1 MIAEVSK
8 RNRVSLE
15 QLRQMDGEP
24 IWVEV
29 IVESCIEDGYA
40 LVSVYDEYC
49 MNEKGEFFKF
59 EDYGKTWLAYPY
71 PPAHI
76 DRSKREA
83 CDHCKKA
90 CWNCNHNL
98 FAVKEMTK
106 CDDCVNQ
113 SKWEFLAYQNYCP
126 KCGRPVAPDSHQGRM
141 NMTREEAIEIL
152 ENGGWWDLF
161 IPITTIEGRSDE
173 DKLHQAIDMAITA
186 LRSVSRE
193 QELEAENKELK
204 ERIVNWRKY
213 ISPTRE
219 QVEKAWKG
227 EWLYLSDFDGCTWF
241 ECSKCEHALDSKDDL
256 QQFCPNCGALMM
268 DEAVKITMKRLEAL
282 YGKAD

>member
-1 MIAEVSK
+1 MIVEVSK

-83 CDHCKKA
+83 CEF
-90 CWNCNHNL
+90 CNGKTVLYQYTNSTKL
-98 FAVKEMTK
+98 FVNTFGGAATLVTE
-106 CDDCVNQ
+106 CNDCPPYADCCMKDISAN
-113 SKWEFLAYQNYCP
+113 SAFRIKFCP
-126 KCGRPVAPDSHQGRM
+126 ECGRPL
-141 NMTREEAIEIL
+141 TEEA
-152 ENGGWWDLF
+152 W
-161 IPITTIEGRSDE
+161 
-173 DKLHQAIDMAITA
+173 A
-186 LRSVSRE
+186 
-193 QELEAENKELK
+193 ELE
-204 ERIVNWRKY
+204 R
-213 ISPTRE
+213 
-219 QVEKAWKG
+219 
-227 EWLYLSDFDGCTWF
+227 
-241 ECSKCEHALDSKDDL
+241 
-256 QQFCPNCGALMM
+256 
-268 DEAVKITMKRLEAL
+268 RLR
-282 YGKAD
+282 G